1 MRISD
6 WSSDVCSSDLPCA
19 RLALGFGD
27 LARAHVLGDFG
38 AAHLR
43 FLAAVDGG
51 EIEPFVRLDEIDALA
66 AGAGRIEDA
75 EIEPGVAVSAR
86 RVAQPALDQK
96 LFGLQAVGHAQT
108 PPIGSASGGEKECK

>member
-1 MRISD
+1 MTMRAQCTKGAFANALSGRAA
-6 WSSDVCSSDLPCA
+6 LGGGQPCA

-27 LARAHVLGDFG
+27 LARAHVLVDFG

-66 AGAGRIEDA
+66 AGAGRIENS
-75 EIEPGVAVSAR
+75 EIETSVPVSDFCF
-86 RVAQPALDQK
+86 AQPALA
-96 LFGLQAVGHAQT
+96 LIISV
-108 PPIGSASGGEKECK
+108 